1 MNNKN
6 QQIINFLEETFPN
19 VGCALNYNKDY
30 ELVIAVMLSA
40 QTTDK
45 AVNTVTEVLFSKYDS
60 LEKIAN
66 APLEDVENIIKKI
79 GMYKLK
85 AQNVIG
91 IANKIINDFNGVLPN
106 DKELLQTLPGVGN
119 KTAGVIRCEIFK
131 IPDFPVDTHILRIAH
146 RLKYRKE
153 NEGPFETEQ
162 KLKKSFPK
170 DRWIRLHHQLIHF
183 GRNICTARNPK
194 CEKCKIVDF
203 CRDFKR

>member
-6 QQIINFLEETFPN
+6 QQIINFLDETFPN

-153 NEGPFETEQ
+153 NEGPFEAEQ

>member
-45 AVNTVTEVLFSKYDS
+45 AVNTVTEVLFSKCDS

>member
-6 QQIINFLEETFPN
+6 QQIINFLDETFPN

-203 CRDFKR
+203 CRDFKH

>member
-6 QQIINFLEETFPN
+6 QQIINFLDETFPN

>member
-6 QQIINFLEETFPN
+6 QQIINFLDETFPN

-91 IANKIINDFNGVLPN
+91 IANKLINDFNGVIPN